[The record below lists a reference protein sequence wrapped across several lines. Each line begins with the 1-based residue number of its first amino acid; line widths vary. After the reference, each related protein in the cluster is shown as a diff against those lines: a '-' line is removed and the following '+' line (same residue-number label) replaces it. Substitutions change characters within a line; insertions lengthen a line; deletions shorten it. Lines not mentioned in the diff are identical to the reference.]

1 LLHRSGLRAP
11 KGINQLGIDLRHGN
25 ATIVMGPSSKIDY
38 RFGENGI
45 RANNRARPP
54 PASAEKLQGE
64 EAMLDR
70 RELLKRAGIA
80 ALATGLGPARAFALD
95 PTVVLP
101 FDNGKRPLVKYPQK
115 RPMIGLTSRPP
126 QLETPFSV
134 FDDGPITPNDAFFVR
149 YHLAGIP
156 YSIDPNKFTLAIK
169 GKVDR
174 PLSLS
179 LKDIRKLPAVELV
192 AVNQCSG
199 NSRGFFDSRVAGGQL
214 GNGAMGNARW
224 RGVPL
229 KTVLDMAG
237 VQQGA
242 RQVTL
247 NGMDGPV
254 MDTTPDFVKA
264 LDIDHARDGEVM
276 LAYGM
281 NGEDLPF
288 LNGFPLRLVV
298 PGYYGTY
305 WVKHLNEITVIDSV
319 FDGFWMKSAYR
330 IPDTP
335 CNCVEPGTAPK
346 ATIPINR
353 FTVRSFFTNV
363 SDDGKLKARKTTKL
377 KGIAFDGGKGIKEV
391 AVSTDNGETWTLA
404 KLGKDLGKY
413 SFREWTLPVKL
424 VPGFYDLRVRAT
436 NNADDTQPLAPRWN
450 PAGYL
455 RNVVE
460 TVRVTAA

>member
-1 LLHRSGLRAP
+1 MT
-11 KGINQLGIDLRHGN
+11 GINQ
-25 ATIVMGPSSKIDY
+25 
-38 RFGENGI
+38 E
-45 RANNRARPP
+45 
-54 PASAEKLQGE
+54 ASE
-64 EAMLDR
+64 EASMLDR
-70 RELLKRAGIA
+70 RELMKRAGMA
-80 ALATGLGPARAFALD
+80 ALAPSFASRRAFALD
-95 PTVVLP
+95 TVKLP
-101 FDNGKRPLVKYPQK
+101 FDNGERPLVTYPQK

-134 FDDGPITPNDAFFVR
+134 FNDGPITPNNAFFVR
-149 YHLAGIP
+149 YHLADVP
-156 YSIDPNKFTLAIK
+156 LNIDPDTFTLEVK

-174 PLSLS
+174 PLKLS
-179 LKDIRKLPAVELV
+179 LKDIRKLKAVELV

-199 NSRGFFDSRVAGGQL
+199 NSRGFFEPRVAGGQL

-224 RGVPL
+224 HGVPL
-229 KTVLDMAG
+229 KTVLDMAD
-237 VQQGA
+237 VQAGA
-242 RQVTL
+242 KQVGFGGL
-247 NGMDGPV
+247 DGPV
-254 MDTTPDFVKA
+254 MDKTPDFAKA

-281 NGEDLPF
+281 NGDDLPV

-305 WVKHLNEITVIDSV
+305 WVKHLNEITVLDHE

-335 CNCVEPGTAPK
+335 NNSIEPGTTPK

-353 FTVRSFFTNV
+353 FTVRSFITSV
-363 SDDGKLKARKTTKL
+363 TDGAKLKHGRTML
-377 KGIAFDGGKGIKEV
+377 RGIAFDGGKGIRQVE
-391 AVSTDNGETWTLA
+391 VSTDGGKTWMEA
-404 KLGKDLGKY
+404 KLGCDLGKY
-413 SFREWTLPVKL
+413 SFREWKLPVKL
-424 VPGFYDLRVRAT
+424 AAGSHELKVRAT
-436 NNADDTQPLAPRWN
+436 SNSGETQPAEPRWN

>member
-1 LLHRSGLRAP
+1 
-11 KGINQLGIDLRHGN
+11 
-25 ATIVMGPSSKIDY
+25 
-38 RFGENGI
+38 
-45 RANNRARPP
+45 
-54 PASAEKLQGE
+54 
-64 EAMLDR
+64 MLDR
-70 RELLKRAGIA
+70 REMLKRAGMA
-80 ALATGLGPARAFALD
+80 ALATGLGSARAFALD
-95 PTVVLP
+95 NSVMLP

-134 FDDGPITPNDAFFVR
+134 FNDGPITPNNAFFVR
-149 YHLAGIP
+149 YHLADIP
-156 YSIDPNKFTLAIK
+156 YNIDPDKFTLEIK

-174 PLSLS
+174 PLKLS
-179 LKDIRKLPAVELV
+179 LKEIRKLPAVELV

-199 NSRGFFDSRVAGGQL
+199 NSRGFFEPRVAGGQL

-237 VQQGA
+237 VQAGRKAGHLQRNGQTGHGHDAGFRQGA
-242 RQVTL
+242 RYRPCARRRGDAGLWHERRGFAVSQRL
-247 NGMDGPV
+247 SAAPGRARLLRHLLGQAPQRNHRDRQCIRRLL
-254 MDTTPDFVKA
+254 DEDRLPDSG
-264 LDIDHARDGEVM
+264 HA
-276 LAYGM
+276 
-281 NGEDLPF
+281 
-288 LNGFPLRLVV
+288 
-298 PGYYGTY
+298 
-305 WVKHLNEITVIDSV
+305 
-319 FDGFWMKSAYR
+319 
-330 IPDTP
+330 

-353 FTVRSFFTNV
+353 FTVRSFITNV
-363 SDDGKLKARKTTKL
+363 TDDAKVKARKTTRL

-391 AVSTDNGETWTLA
+391 AVSIDGGKTWTPA

-424 VPGFYDLRVRAT
+424 AAGIYELKVRAT
-436 NNADDTQPLAPRWN
+436 NNAGDTQPGEPRWN

-455 RNVVE
+455 RNVIE

>member
-1 LLHRSGLRAP
+1 
-11 KGINQLGIDLRHGN
+11 
-25 ATIVMGPSSKIDY
+25 
-38 RFGENGI
+38 
-45 RANNRARPP
+45 
-54 PASAEKLQGE
+54 
-64 EAMLDR
+64 MLDR
-70 RELLKRAGIA
+70 REIMKRAGMA
-80 ALATGLGPARAFALD
+80 ALVAGSSGSGSLKAFALE
-95 PTVVLP
+95 TVTLP
-101 FDNGKRPLVKYPQK
+101 FDNGERPLVKYPQK

-126 QLETPFSV
+126 QLEAPFSV
-134 FDDGPITPNDAFFVR
+134 FNEGPITPNDAFFVR
-149 YHLAGIP
+149 YHLADVP
-156 YSIDPNKFTLAIK
+156 LNIDPDKFTLEVK

-174 PLSLS
+174 PLALS
-179 LKDIRKLPAVELV
+179 LKEIKKLPAVELV

-199 NSRGFFDSRVAGGQL
+199 NSRGFFDPRVAGGQL
-214 GNGAMGNARW
+214 GNGAMGNAQW

-229 KTVLDMAG
+229 KTVLDKAG
-237 VQQGA
+237 IQQGVK
-242 RQVTL
+242 QVSF

-254 MDTTPDFVKA
+254 MDKTPDFIKA

-281 NGEDLPF
+281 NGQDLPV

-305 WVKHLNEITVIDSV
+305 WVKHLNEITMIDNV
-319 FDGFWMKSAYR
+319 FDGFWMKTAYR
-330 IPDTP
+330 IPDGP
-335 CNCVEPGTAPK
+335 CGCVEPGTAPK

-353 FTVRSFFTNV
+353 FTVRSFITNV
-363 SDDGKLKARKTTKL
+363 TDGAKLKPGATTL

-391 AVSTDNGETWTLA
+391 AVSLDGGKTWTLA

-413 SFREWTLPVKL
+413 SFREWSLTIKL
-424 VPGFYDLRVRAT
+424 AAGSHELKVRAT
-436 NNADDTQPLAPRWN
+436 NNAGDTQPTEPRWN

>member
-1 LLHRSGLRAP
+1 
-11 KGINQLGIDLRHGN
+11 
-25 ATIVMGPSSKIDY
+25 
-38 RFGENGI
+38 
-45 RANNRARPP
+45 
-54 PASAEKLQGE
+54 
-64 EAMLDR
+64 MLDR
-70 RELLKRAGIA
+70 RDLMKRAGLA
-80 ALATGLGPARAFALD
+80 ALVTGLGSRGAFALD
-95 PTVVLP
+95 TVTLP
-101 FDNGKRPLVKYPQK
+101 FDNGERPLVRYPQK

-126 QLETPFSV
+126 QLETPFAI
-134 FDDGPITPNDAFFVR
+134 FNDGPLTPNNAFFVR

-156 YSIDPNKFTLAIK
+156 YDLDPDKFTLEIK
-169 GKVDR
+169 GKVDK
-174 PLSLS
+174 PLKLS
-179 LKDIRKLPAVELV
+179 LKDIRKLKATELV

-199 NSRGFFDSRVAGGQL
+199 NSRGFFNPRVAGGQL
-214 GNGAMGNARW
+214 ANGAMGCARW
-224 RGVPL
+224 HGVPL

-237 VQQGA
+237 VQAGA
-242 RQVTL
+242 KQVTF

-254 MDTTPDFVKA
+254 METTPDFVKA

-276 LAYGM
+276 LAWGM

-335 CNCVEPGTAPK
+335 NNAIEPGTAPK

-353 FTVRSFFTNV
+353 FTVRSFITSV
-363 SDDGKLKARKTTKL
+363 ADGARLKAGRTTL
-377 KGIAFDGGKGIKEV
+377 RGIAFDGGKGIKEV
-391 AVSTDNGETWTLA
+391 VVSTDGGKSWTPA

-413 SFREWTLPVKL
+413 AFREWKLKVALPAGPSELK
-424 VPGFYDLRVRAT
+424 VRAT
-436 NNADDTQPLAPRWN
+436 NNAGDTQPMDPLWN

>member
-1 LLHRSGLRAP
+1 MT
-11 KGINQLGIDLRHGN
+11 GINQ
-25 ATIVMGPSSKIDY
+25 
-38 RFGENGI
+38 E
-45 RANNRARPP
+45 
-54 PASAEKLQGE
+54 ASE
-64 EAMLDR
+64 EASMLDR
-70 RELLKRAGIA
+70 RELMKRAGMA
-80 ALATGLGPARAFALD
+80 ALATSFASTRAFARD
-95 PTVVLP
+95 TVKLP
-101 FDNGKRPLVKYPQK
+101 FDNGERPLVTYPQK

-134 FDDGPITPNDAFFVR
+134 FNDGPITPNNAFFVR
-149 YHLAGIP
+149 YHLADIP
-156 YSIDPNKFTLAIK
+156 LNIDPDTFTLEVK

-174 PLSLS
+174 PLKLS
-179 LKDIRKLPAVELV
+179 LKDIRKLKAVELV

-199 NSRGFFDSRVAGGQL
+199 NSRGFFEPRVAGGQL

-224 RGVPL
+224 HGVPL

-237 VQQGA
+237 VQTGA
-242 RQVTL
+242 RQVSFGGL
-247 NGMDGPV
+247 DGPV
-254 MDTTPDFVKA
+254 MDKTPDFAKA

-281 NGEDLPF
+281 NGDDLPV

-305 WVKHLNEITVIDSV
+305 WVKHLNEITVLDHE

-335 CNCVEPGTAPK
+335 DNSIEPGTTPK

-353 FTVRSFFTNV
+353 FTVRSFITSV
-363 SDDGKLKARKTTKL
+363 TDGAKLKHGRTML
-377 KGIAFDGGKGIKEV
+377 SGIAFDGGKGIRQVE
-391 AVSTDNGETWTLA
+391 VSTDGGKTWMEA
-404 KLGKDLGKY
+404 KLGRDLGKY
-413 SFREWTLPVKL
+413 SFREWKLPVKL
-424 VPGFYDLRVRAT
+424 AAGSHELKVRAT
-436 NNADDTQPLAPRWN
+436 SNSGETQPAEPRWN

>member
-1 LLHRSGLRAP
+1 
-11 KGINQLGIDLRHGN
+11 
-25 ATIVMGPSSKIDY
+25 
-38 RFGENGI
+38 
-45 RANNRARPP
+45 
-54 PASAEKLQGE
+54 
-64 EAMLDR
+64 MLDR
-70 RELLKRAGIA
+70 RELMKRAGLA
-80 ALATGLGPARAFALD
+80 ALATGLICRKAFAFD
-95 PTVVLP
+95 PVTLP
-101 FDNGKRPLVKYPQK
+101 FDNGERPLVQYPQK

-126 QLETPFSV
+126 QLETPFNI
-134 FDDGPITPNDAFFVR
+134 FNDGPITPNNAFFVR
-149 YHLAGIP
+149 YHLADVP
-156 YSIDPNKFTLAIK
+156 LNIDPDKFTLEIK
-169 GKVDR
+169 GKVDK
-174 PLSLS
+174 PLKLA
-179 LKDIRKLPAVELV
+179 LKDIRKLRAVELV

-199 NSRGFFDSRVAGGQL
+199 NSRGFFEPRVAGGQWA
-214 GNGAMGNARW
+214 NGAMGNARW

-242 RQVTL
+242 KQVTF

-254 MDTTPDFVKA
+254 SDKTPDFVKA

-281 NGEDLPF
+281 NGEDLPV

-298 PGYYGTY
+298 PGYYSTY
-305 WVKHLNEITVIDSV
+305 WVKHLNEITVIDGV

-335 CNCVEPGTAPK
+335 CGCVEPGTAPK

-353 FTVRSFFTNV
+353 FNVRSFIT
-363 SDDGKLKARKTTKL
+363 SLADGAKPKPGNTTL

-391 AVSTDNGETWTLA
+391 AVSIDGGKTWTPA

-413 SFREWTLPVKL
+413 SFREWTLKVELAAGGHELK
-424 VPGFYDLRVRAT
+424 VRAT
-436 NNADDTQPLAPRWN
+436 NNTGDTQPMEPLWN